1 MPQRF
6 TMWLRE
12 FGLRPTV
19 YGWIELYCLAM
30 LFVVG
35 GIDVEAAPPR
45 RHARMC
51 LLGFP
56 YLSSGGKRL
65 RRRPPGPADADRHGA
80 ARSRTHTTHRHPPL
94 RYVGWRDTLDEARA
108 PRAPHPPSSPNP
120 TGTRPHHTPT
130 ARRNT
135 PPAEPPRTPGPRPTS
150 WPAKTCNAR
159 RSWPARTWCRGGQ
172 LGEGLV
178 LGVPP
183 GGPAVGGRW
192 PRFPGAAAYGT
203 KCP

>member
-1 MPQRF
+1 
-6 TMWLRE
+6 MWLRE

-80 ARSRTHTTHRHPPL
+80 ARSRTHPTHHTRRRPAKHTTTDHHPGLTELPTWTPHNSSAPHTPHILPRTPPAHAPPQTRGAAQHR
-94 RYVGWRDTLDEARA
+94 GGTLSKPQRGSGALNRHAHQFQTRLPFRSALHVARPSVYSTRARA
-108 PRAPHPPSSPNP
+108 PGSAHAAP
-120 TGTRPHHTPT
+120 TCT
-130 ARRNT
+130 A
-135 PPAEPPRTPGPRPTS
+135 
-150 WPAKTCNAR
+150 
-159 RSWPARTWCRGGQ
+159 
-172 LGEGLV
+172 
-178 LGVPP
+178 
-183 GGPAVGGRW
+183 GRD
-192 PRFPGAAAYGT
+192 
-203 KCP
+203 